1 MHSSVPGTGKWF
13 KWFDVQVNKQF
24 KETAA
29 IGSVI
34 LIYIYVVIYSVILFA
49 GIIFTNGELII
60 HFFVWPQK
68 HIFLQKVEPTAG
80 HEARKANEKP
90 LPVWKMLWHGILYYT
105 VALLLVTWHQRE
117 MVRAARSNSLQQGK
131 IHLT

>member
-13 KWFDVQVNKQF
+13 KWFDVWVNKQF

-29 IGSVI
+29 IASVI

-60 HFFVWPQK
+60 HFFV
-68 HIFLQKVEPTAG
+68 
-80 HEARKANEKP
+80 
-90 LPVWKMLWHGILYYT
+90 
-105 VALLLVTWHQRE
+105 
-117 MVRAARSNSLQQGK
+117 
-131 IHLT
+131 